1 MDFQLSKP
9 LNTCGDYTVRKVTGT
24 AWDGW
29 FFVVR
34 ETDQDLISVHRT
46 RHEARL
52 EAADFGY
59 GWFKAPMSKEE
70 RLALLADVSTEMLQA
85 MLANTADTVL
95 AHRWRIIV
103 DIRETLSRRGVA
115 A

>member
-34 ETDQDLISVHRT
+34 ET
-46 RHEARL
+46 
-52 EAADFGY
+52 
-59 GWFKAPMSKEE
+59 
-70 RLALLADVSTEMLQA
+70 
-85 MLANTADTVL
+85 
-95 AHRWRIIV
+95 
-103 DIRETLSRRGVA
+103 LSRRGVA